1 MATVAEPPLER
12 RALAYSESLT
22 LGDLLLR
29 AAARWPERD
38 AVIFPG
44 ERLDFGALADRAET
58 IARGLIGVGVRPR
71 EHVGVLMANGPD
83 CVATLFGVAL
93 AGAVIVPINTRYR
106 AVELPFVLNDAQLAA
121 VVTSDRIDDYV
132 DLPALLAAALR
143 HEASPRLRAVVCLGA
158 REAPGTVS
166 EAELM
171 RLAAEVP
178 IARVDERRAGVK
190 VRDMGI
196 LLYTSGT
203 TALPRGCVLTHESVV
218 RCWREVGRILGV
230 VTGDRCWAPCPLF
243 HMGAIGPL
251 LFCVST
257 GAAFIS
263 DTWFRA
269 DEAVRLCERE
279 RASVLYPAYPPIT
292 QAFLTSPLY
301 READLEAARV
311 ILNVAPPDTLLRMQ
325 EAIPQAIQLQLYGL
339 TEAGGVVTYTRRDA
353 SLDVRTRTCGPPLPG
368 WEVRIVDPGT
378 GDDVPTGV
386 DGEIVIRGVTQF
398 ERYWNDPEK
407 TAAVVEPEGWLHTGD
422 HGALDERGNLR
433 FLGRLKDMLKVGGEN
448 VAPAEIESHLS
459 AHPAVKLVQVVG
471 IPDERLVEVPAAWVE
486 LRPGAKASAE
496 ELIAYCQGALASFKI
511 PRHVRFTAD
520 WPLSATKIQKGPLRE
535 RMIAELER

>member
-1 MATVAEPPLER
+1 MATVTATSPER
-12 RALAYSESLT
+12 RALAHSESIT
-22 LGDLLLR
+22 LGDLLLQ

-38 AVIFPG
+38 AVVFPT
-44 ERLDFGALADRAET
+44 ERLDYAALADRAET
-58 IARGLIGVGVRPR
+58 IARGLIGLGVAPR

-83 CVATLFGVAL
+83 CIATLFGVAL

-106 AVELPFVLNDAQLAA
+106 AVELPFVIKDAELVAI
-121 VVTSDRIDDYV
+121 VTSDRIDHYV
-132 DLPALLAAALR
+132 DLPAVLAEALA
-143 HEASPRLRAVVCLGA
+143 HEPAPHLRGVVSLGA
-158 REAPGTVS
+158 RAAPGALP
-166 EAELM
+166 EARLLE
-171 RLAAEVP
+171 LAASVP
-178 IARVDERRAGVK
+178 VAAVDERRAGVK
-190 VRDMGI
+190 VRDTGI

-203 TALPRGCVLTHESVV
+203 TARPRGCVLTHESVV

-251 LFCVST
+251 LFCVSN
-257 GAAFIS
+257 GAVFMS

-269 DEAVRLCERE
+269 DEAVALCERE

-301 READLEAARV
+301 AGADLSAARV

-325 EAIPQAIQLQLYGL
+325 EAIPQAVQLQLYGL

-353 SLDVRTRTCGPPLPG
+353 GLAVRTQTCGPPLPG
-368 WEVRIVDPGT
+368 WEVRVVDPAT
-378 GDDVPTGV
+378 GADAPVDA

-398 ERYWNDPEK
+398 ERYWNDPGK

-422 HGALDERGNLR
+422 HGMLDADGNLR

-459 AHPAVKLVQVVG
+459 THPAVKLVQVVG
-471 IPDERLVEVPAAWVE
+471 IPDERLAEVPAAWVE
-486 LRPGAKASAE
+486 LRPGAEATAQ
-496 ELIAYCQGALASFKI
+496 ELIAHCDGALASFKV
-511 PRHVRFTAD
+511 PRHVRFTTE

-535 RMIAELER
+535 RMIAELEA